1 MARPILQRL
10 TWRSATFIT
19 CESGLIAFA
28 IGAGVY
34 LRLGARPWSANAV
47 VQKILLMTLVC
58 QACLYAYDMYEFR
71 TFARPSDLLVRALR
85 AVGATAVVFAA
96 LYVFVP
102 AVMLGQGVFMTSA
115 ILVLLLVT
123 SWRLAFDWASRRLV
137 PGERLLFVGSSVAA
151 SELVSDLRAR
161 TERAI
166 EVVGVIP
173 HDSAVFDDS
182 MDVLGTLDDIPAIV
196 RARGVD
202 RVIVNLADARGK
214 LSMDKLLEMRLDGIR
229 FDHLASVYE
238 QYTGRIAVEHLRPSW
253 LVFSDGFTKSRLR
266 RAAKRAIDVAGSA
279 LALVLALPV
288 MAAVALVVRLTS
300 PGPVLYRQR
309 RVGQHGR
316 VFTLR
321 KFRSMRQDAEA
332 ATGAVWAGT
341 ADTRVTSVGRILRK
355 THVDELPQLWNIL
368 AGDMSLIGPRPER
381 PEFVKDLTLSI
392 RFYGLRHMVRPG
404 LTGWAQVCQTYAAS
418 SDDSMRKLQYDLF
431 YIKHM
436 SMVLDLY
443 VALRTVKHVL
453 QGRGV

>member
-19 CESGLIAFA
+19 CESGLIAVA

-34 LRLGARPWSANAV
+34 LRLGARPWGAVDV
-47 VQKILLMTLVC
+47 VQKILVMTAVC

-71 TFARPSDLLVRALR
+71 TVARPSDLLVRALR
-85 AVGATAVVFAA
+85 AIGATAVVFAA

-102 AVMLGQGVFMTSA
+102 AMMLGQGVFMTSA

-123 SWRLAFDWASRRLV
+123 TSRLAFDWASRRLA
-137 PGERLLFVGSSVAA
+137 PRERLLFVGSSVAA
-151 SELVSDLRAR
+151 SELVNDLRAR

-166 EVVGVIP
+166 EVVGVVP
-173 HDSAVFDDS
+173 HDAAVVDDS
-182 MDVLGTLDDIPAIV
+182 MDVLGTLEDIPAIV

-253 LVFSDGFTKSRLR
+253 LVFSDGFTKSRIR
-266 RAAKRAIDVAGSA
+266 RAAKRAADVAGSA
-279 LALVLALPV
+279 LALILALPV
-288 MAAVALVVRLTS
+288 MAVIALVVRLTS

-332 ATGAVWAGT
+332 ATGAVWAG
-341 ADTRVTSVGRILRK
+341 ADDDRVTLVGRFLRK

-368 AGDMSLIGPRPER
+368 AGDMSLVGPRPER
-381 PEFVKDLTLSI
+381 PEFVKDLTRSI

-443 VALRTVKHVL
+443 VLLRTVKHVL

>member
-10 TWRSATFIT
+10 TWRSATFIA
-19 CESGLIAFA
+19 CESVLIAVA
-28 IGAGVY
+28 IGVGVQF
-34 LRLGARPWSANAV
+34 RLGARVWSGPDLVARV
-47 VQKILLMTLVC
+47 MMMTLVC
-58 QACLYAYDMYEFR
+58 QACLYCRDMYEFR
-71 TFARPSDLLVRALR
+71 TFARPSDLLVRVLQAI
-85 AVGATAVVFAA
+85 GATAVIFAA
-96 LYVFVP
+96 VYALMPALIIGHGVFV
-102 AVMLGQGVFMTSA
+102 TSG
-115 ILVLLLVT
+115 ILVVALVT
-123 SWRLAFDWASRRLV
+123 TWRLTFDWVSRRLA
-137 PGERLLFVGSSVAA
+137 PGERLLFVGSSMAA
-151 SELVSDLRAR
+151 SELVRDLRAR

-173 HDSAVFDDS
+173 HDGAVTDES
-182 MDVLGTLDDIPAIV
+182 MEVLGTLEDIPAIV

-253 LVFSDGFTKSRLR
+253 LVFSDGFTKSRIR
-266 RAAKRAIDVAGSA
+266 RAAKRAADVAGSG
-279 LALVLALPV
+279 LALILAAPL
-288 MAAVALVVRLTS
+288 MAAVAMGVRLTS

-321 KFRSMRQDAEA
+321 KFRSMREDAET
-332 ATGAVWAGT
+332 ATGAVWAA
-341 ADTRVTSVGRILRK
+341 ADDDRVTPMGRLLRQ
-355 THVDELPQLWNIL
+355 THLDELPQLWNIVN
-368 AGDMSLIGPRPER
+368 GDMSLVGPRPER
-381 PEFVKDLTLSI
+381 PEFVKDLRRSI

-404 LTGWAQVCQTYAAS
+404 LTGWAQVCHTYGAS
-418 SDDSMRKLQYDLF
+418 TDDSMRKLQYDLF

-436 SMVLDLY
+436 SMVLDFY
-443 VALRTVKHVL
+443 VVLRTVKHVL